1 MNPTIRESC
10 VRAGNT
16 GFTFTLTFI
25 LFVLCGTVNLLN
37 AWEAYVAPRDSVA
50 ELMNAVNELKIRI
63 ENLESRLAH
72 NSALS
77 HDLALVVEYSM
88 EDSDHTQDQD
98 TFAVELLYAF

>member
-16 GFTFTLTFI
+16 GFIFTLTFI
-25 LFVLCGTVNLLN
+25 LFVLCGTLYDID
-37 AWEAYVAPRDSVA
+37 AD
-50 ELMNAVNELKIRI
+50 KFT
-63 ENLESRLAH
+63 LAH